1 MMPQPSL
8 WRVDR
13 PLVLA
18 SGSTARRQMLESA
31 GIPVVV
37 RPASIDERA
46 LADPL
51 IEARVPPKD
60 IARRLALAK
69 GLEASA
75 RAPGDVILAAD
86 QTLELE
92 GRLGMKPGSAIEA
105 RRQLQAM
112 RGKTHALHAAAC
124 LIRAGTVLWEGA
136 DTADLT
142 MRAFSD
148 AFLEAYLNRMG
159 DQVCNTVGAY
169 EYEALGVHLFE
180 KVEGAH
186 ATILGLPLAAL
197 LDAMR
202 RLGLLLG

>member
-1 MMPQPSL
+1 MPRPSF
-8 WRVDR
+8 WRGDR

-18 SGSTARRQMLESA
+18 SGSIARRQMLEAA

-37 RPASIDERA
+37 RPATIDEQA

-51 IEARVPPKD
+51 IKAGVRPKE

-69 GLEASA
+69 GLEAS
-75 RAPGDVILAAD
+75 RHAPDDIALAAD
-86 QTLELE
+86 QTLELD

-105 RRQLQAM
+105 RHQLQAM
-112 RGKTHALHAAAC
+112 RGKTHSLHAAAC
-124 LIRAGTVLWEGA
+124 LVRAGTVLWEGT
-136 DTADLT
+136 DTAELT
-142 MRAFSD
+142 MRAFTD

-159 DQVCNTVGAY
+159 DQVCHTVGAY
-169 EYEALGVHLFE
+169 EYEALGAHLFE
-180 KVEGAH
+180 AVSGAH
-186 ATILGLPLAAL
+186 TTILGLPLAAL

>member
-1 MMPQPSL
+1 MTPRPSF
-8 WRVDR
+8 WRGGR

-18 SGSTARRQMLESA
+18 SGSTARRHMLESA
-31 GIPVVV
+31 GIPVIV
-37 RPASIDERA
+37 RPASIDEPAIAR
-46 LADPL
+46 PL
-51 IEARVPPKD
+51 IEAGASPKE
-60 IARRLALAK
+60 IAQRLALAK
-69 GLEASA
+69 GLEASR
-75 RAPGDVILAAD
+75 RAPDDIILAAD

-92 GRLGMKPGSAIEA
+92 GRLGMKPGSVAEA
-105 RRQLQAM
+105 RRQLRAM
-112 RGKTHALHAAAC
+112 RGTTHSLHAAAC
-124 LIRAGTVLWEGA
+124 LVGAGAMLWEGA
-136 DTADLT
+136 DTAELT

>member
-1 MMPQPSL
+1 MTTAPVF
-8 WRVDR
+8 WRGEQ

-18 SGSTARRQMLESA
+18 SGSASRRQMLEAA
-31 GIPVVV
+31 GIPIVVK
-37 RPASIDERA
+37 PTFIDERA

-51 IEARVPPKD
+51 IEARIPPKD

-69 GLEASA
+69 GVEAS
-75 RAPGDVILAAD
+75 RHAPNRVVLAAD

-92 GRLGMKPGSAIEA
+92 DRLGMKPESVTEA
-105 RRQLQAM
+105 RHQLRAM
-112 RGKTHALHAAAC
+112 RGKAHFLHAAAC
-124 LIRAGTVLWEGA
+124 LVQAGTVLWEGTE
-136 DTADLT
+136 TAELT
-142 MRAFSD
+142 MRSFSD
-148 AFLEAYLNRMG
+148 AFLEAYLDRMG
-159 DQVCNTVGAY
+159 NQVCSTVGAY

-180 KVEGAH
+180 TVNGAH